1 MRIIVFGWNPGFEV
15 SLCTIL
21 KKGFGNVVL
30 LNSKICI
37 GEAVFLATLL
47 ITQATE
53 AISHKCLHSFG
64 KVQRYQ
70 GSRQNTWM
78 LIPDLLDKLFTLA
91 APFRLSENMT
101 RRSDDPYVL
110 ASSIILSGI
119 LNSPLPP
126 TVCPRSFAHYS

>member
-1 MRIIVFGWNPGFEV
+1 MRIIVVGWNPGFEV
-15 SLCTIL
+15 SLCTVL

-30 LNSKICI
+30 LNSEMCV
-37 GEAVFLATLL
+37 GEAVFLTTLL

-53 AISHKCLHSFG
+53 AISHNCLHSFG
-64 KVQRYQ
+64 EVQRYQ

-78 LIPDLLDKLFTLA
+78 LIPDLLDKLFTCA
-91 APFRLSENMT
+91 APFHLSENVT
-101 RRSDDPYVL
+101 LRSDHPYVL

-119 LNSPLPP
+119 LNSALPP